1 MLSYTELKAGV
12 IFLLDGQPY
21 QVLES
26 SFLRMQQRKPVN
38 QTRIKNLITGKII
51 SRNFQPSDNFP
62 EAEIERQKVVFVYNH
77 RDKYIFSPLNDKSQ
91 RFEIEDKTIGTGAK
105 FLKPNTEVDVLK
117 FENQII
123 SVALPVKMDF
133 EVTDA
138 PPGIKGDTATGGTK
152 TVTLE
157 TGAEI
162 NAPLFINKGD
172 IVRVNTQTGEYGER
186 ISKA

>member
-1 MLSYTELKAGV
+1 MLSYTDLKSGV

-26 SFLRMQQRKPVN
+26 NFLRMQQRKPVN

-62 EAEIERQKVVFVYNH
+62 EAETERQKVLFVYSH
-77 RDKYIFSPLNDKSQ
+77 RDKYIFSPIKDRSQ
-91 RFEIEDKTIGTGAK
+91 RFEIGGEIIGDSAQ
-105 FLKPNTEVDVLK
+105 FLKANTEVDILK
-117 FENQII
+117 FEDRII
-123 SVALPVKMDF
+123 NVALPVKMDL
-133 EVTDA
+133 EVKDA

-152 TVTLE
+152 TITLE

-172 IVRVNTQTGEYGER
+172 VVRVNTQTREYTER